1 MNSCYITV
9 RSGGRIMANS
19 IRNAFAGFGSEML
32 EHIRN
37 DAQDRLDDAAFEK
50 RCIGIEKATAAML
63 EAEVSEDVVIQMLQ
77 KYWDLRLSEAKMFI
91 EKSQNE

>member
-1 MNSCYITV
+1 
-9 RSGGRIMANS
+9 MANS

-37 DAQDRLDDAAFEK
+37 DAQNRLDDAAFEE
-50 RCIGIEKATAAML
+50 RCIGIDKATSAML
-63 EAEVSEDVVIQMLQ
+63 EVGVSDEVVIQMLQ

-91 EKSQNE
+91 EHQKNEDKK